1 MFDLF
6 SCTWCWQKIA
16 FCYFVFVILSVLCF
30 HEIDTLLACLYIQV
44 TFHYNL
50 LNNQPARTLVRD
62 IILYILCCV
71 QRTEQGHGHIL
82 SPHLINEKRNQLVLC
97 LVVFCFVVVESLSLS
112 CGYCYCC
119 CCCCCCFCRHCCCRC
134 CCRCSHIEPMMK
146 VIFEVFWFF
155 QFFLHQILP
164 RTFQHSK
171 GLLLYVAKVIW
182 PSFWE
187 RKRKKKFEK
196 FCNMA
201 PHHIMQPWFCYVVFE
216 KIIFEKYSSKNK
228 WNKNF
233 EFFQF
238 SLCDFGWKLTRRK
251 LSNYKIW
258 TKNNTETGFLPI
270 FLKKKRFFFSEEFC
284 IMVPQHIM
292 LGWFYPN
299 LKQKQNKTKFR
310 IFPIFIVWFSMKVS
324 TEKTFEL

>member
-1 MFDLF
+1 MFCCGWIPLFVLWLLLLLLLLLFLSSLLLSLF
-6 SCTWCWQKIA
+6 SYWT
-16 FCYFVFVILSVLCF
+16 
-30 HEIDTLLACLYIQV
+30 D
-44 TFHYNL
+44 
-50 LNNQPARTLVRD
+50 D
-62 IILYILCCV
+62 
-71 QRTEQGHGHIL
+71 
-82 SPHLINEKRNQLVLC
+82 
-97 LVVFCFVVVESLSLS
+97 ESNFWS
-112 CGYCYCC
+112 
-119 CCCCCCFCRHCCCRC
+119 
-134 CCRCSHIEPMMK
+134 
-146 VIFEVFWFF
+146 FWFF

-258 TKNNTETGFLPI
+258 TKNNSETGFLPT
-270 FLKKKRFFFSEEFC
+270 FFEKKKSFFFRRILHHGTSAHYAEL
-284 IMVPQHIM
+284 I
-292 LGWFYPN
+292 YPN
-299 LKQKQNKTKFR
+299 LKRKQNKKKYR
-310 IFPIFIVWFSMKVS
+310 IFPIFILWFWMKVN